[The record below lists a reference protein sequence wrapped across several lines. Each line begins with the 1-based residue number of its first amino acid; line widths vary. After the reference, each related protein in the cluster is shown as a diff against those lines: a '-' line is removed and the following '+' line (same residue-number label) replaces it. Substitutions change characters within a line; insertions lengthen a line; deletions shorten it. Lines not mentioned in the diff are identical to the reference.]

1 MKYGKFINLGKRA
14 LFLVLS
20 IYFILF
26 TYVRTALAAS
36 FWPSAISIE
45 ADGGILME
53 AQTGTV
59 LFAKNADQPY
69 YPARKVLPNV
79 FFLENGSIHFL
90 NLSFLNVRIPLP
102 LLF

>member
-59 LFAKNADQPY
+59 LLPKTQTSLIT
-69 YPARKVLPNV
+69 PASITKILTALIVL
-79 FFLENGSIHFL
+79 EH
-90 NLSFLNVRIPLP
+90 
-102 LLF
+102 

>member
-53 AQTGTV
+53 RR
-59 LFAKNADQPY
+59 PE
-69 YPARKVLPNV
+69 R
-79 FFLENGSIHFL
+79 FFLLKTQTSLITQPVSQKYL
-90 NLSFLNVRIPLP
+90 LP
-102 LLF
+102 

>member
-36 FWPSAISIE
+36 FLAICH
-45 ADGGILME
+45 L
-53 AQTGTV
+53 
-59 LFAKNADQPY
+59 
-69 YPARKVLPNV
+69 
-79 FFLENGSIHFL
+79 H
-90 NLSFLNVRIPLP
+90 
-102 LLF
+102 

>member
-36 FWPSAISIE
+36 FWPSASPLRQMAGSLWS
-45 ADGGILME
+45 AD
-53 AQTGTV
+53 
-59 LFAKNADQPY
+59 
-69 YPARKVLPNV
+69 R
-79 FFLENGSIHFL
+79 NGSFC
-90 NLSFLNVRIPLP
+90 
-102 LLF
+102 

>member
-59 LFAKNADQPY
+59 LLLKTQTSLITRPVSQKY
-69 YPARKVLPNV
+69 LLP
-79 FFLENGSIHFL
+79 
-90 NLSFLNVRIPLP
+90 
-102 LLF
+102 

>member
-53 AQTGTV
+53 VLMKKLPSPMMTSTMWKQEAVPLVLMKVMFLRSVTV
-59 LFAKNADQPY
+59 CTP
-69 YPARKVLPNV
+69 
-79 FFLENGSIHFL
+79 
-90 NLSFLNVRIPLP
+90 
-102 LLF
+102 

>member
-59 LFAKNADQPY
+59 LLLKTQTSLITQPVSQKY
-69 YPARKVLPNV
+69 LLP
-79 FFLENGSIHFL
+79 
-90 NLSFLNVRIPLP
+90 
-102 LLF
+102 